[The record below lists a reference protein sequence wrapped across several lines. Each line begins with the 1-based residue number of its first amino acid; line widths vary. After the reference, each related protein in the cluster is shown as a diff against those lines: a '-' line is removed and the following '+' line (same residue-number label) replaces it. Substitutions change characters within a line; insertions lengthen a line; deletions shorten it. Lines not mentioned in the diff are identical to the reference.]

1 MKGLKRIGFYL
12 LLNLLVVSMLTI
24 ILAFVPM
31 PESQMYTLLIFCV
44 IFGFAGSLISLALS
58 KFIAKKAYKIQL
70 IDAGVQNPHARF
82 VYNAVAALAREAG
95 VKTPEV
101 GIYPSKDVN
110 AFATG
115 ASRNRS
121 LIAFSSEL
129 LQVLSEEEI
138 AAVAAHEMTHIAE
151 GDMVSMTLVMGLIN
165 TFVMFGARIV
175 ATILDSALRDNRG
188 KGGLG
193 FFGYYLMVILLQNV
207 LMFLAMIPASYYS
220 RYREYRAD
228 RGAAELTNPADMI
241 SALEQIDRY
250 YSTEK
255 RQDSFAMAKINSK
268 RKASLFATHPSVTD
282 RIERLRNLI

>member
-70 IDAGVQNPHARF
+70 IDADVQNPQARF